1 MKHLLVLVVL
11 SVLIGLSVAAA
22 VPAAFADGS
31 FRVRLLP
38 CAGGNYNASL
48 VPHDTPLVVPIQYFS
63 GTYGLVQSFIV
74 ANSASLTDV
83 HIGGT
88 TVYQNPWG
96 PIVPDNSLVLNGWTT
111 QLNYNLPPLALG
123 QQATL
128 TFSDTLAHQQTDLG
142 VPVPSDGVFTLQYH
156 DKVPAGT
163 STIVCT
169 ITAV

>member
-1 MKHLLVLVVL
+1 MKHLFVAVAVALAAAVV
-11 SVLIGLSVAAA
+11 A
-22 VPAAFADGS
+22 VPAASADGS
-31 FRVRLLP
+31 FRVHLVP

-63 GTYGLVQSFIV
+63 GTRGLVQSFI
-74 ANSASLTDV
+74 AADSASLTDV
-83 HIGGT
+83 RVGGT

-96 PIVPDNSLVLNGWTT
+96 PIVPDDSVVLNGWTT

-128 TFSDTLAHQQTDLG
+128 TFSDTLAHQQNDLG
-142 VPVPSDGVFTLQYH
+142 VPVPSDGVFKLQYH
-156 DKVPAGT
+156 DTVPAGT

>member
-1 MKHLLVLVVL
+1 MKRLLAVVGAL
-11 SVLIGLSVAAA
+11 FVLSVAAA
-22 VPAAFADGS
+22 VPAASADGS
-31 FRVRLLP
+31 YRVHLVP
-38 CAGGNYNASL
+38 CAGGNYDASL
-48 VPHDTPLVVPIQYFS
+48 VPHDTPLVVHIQYYS

-83 HIGGT
+83 RVGGT

-96 PIVPDNSLVLNGWTT
+96 PIVPDNSAVLNGWTT

-142 VPVPSDGVFTLQYH
+142 VPVPSDGLFALQYH
-156 DKVPAGT
+156 DTVPAGT
-163 STIVCT
+163 STIACT